1 MAPSPFVGIN
11 PMMASNA
18 VLTEIK
24 GKHKSKL
31 FCKRNW
37 VYSGR
42 RKQDAWAFTKKVQVR
57 WLC

>member
-24 GKHKSKL
+24 SKHQSKL
-31 FCKRNW
+31 FCKRKW
-37 VYSGR
+37 VYSGKEKR
-42 RKQDAWAFTKKVQVR
+42 HTGFH
-57 WLC
+57 